1 MLWAHKV
8 SGTSLMLTWSSSER
22 FVWVCASDLT
32 DLLVLGVHPLW
43 HFFFSPLSVSV
54 SPLLLPGCINRNRAP
69 AFSLL
74 DPESSYSFRS
84 SGFSLLLQRAESS
97 DELEQAETLGVNK
110 AVDWRLLANSA
121 ASQLQEERLS
131 PVFLSSLS
139 GYFNFLPGFLW
150 WWGVERKPTNICF
163 LI

>member
-1 MLWAHKV
+1 MGTQSFRDLINANLKLIRTFCV
-8 SGTSLMLTWSSSER
+8 SLCKWLDGPAAA
-22 FVWVCASDLT
+22 WVD
-32 DLLVLGVHPLW
+32 PLW
-43 HFFFSPLSVSV
+43 HFFSPLSV

-74 DPESSYSFRS
+74 DPESSYSFCS

-97 DELEQAETLGVNK
+97 DESEQAETLGVNN
-110 AVDWRLLANSA
+110 AVDWRLRANSA

-131 PVFLSSLS
+131 PVFPSSLS

-150 WWGVERKPTNICF
+150 GWDVERKAKNICF